1 MSEEGF
7 RIFQPKKLVLPVMLT
22 RVIGAGVVA
31 EVVPTTP
38 ASAGNA
44 SRGRSTAVAKAAAP
58 KSLTA
63 RAVAAAEAFK
73 SSLSSSQRASVQYAF
88 GSSAKEAGW
97 SNLPTTF
104 VKRNG
109 IKIADLS
116 DTQRAKLKALLT
128 TILSSQGYGDEE
140 AVRKADTYLSGQP
153 NKNDGGPVGDN
164 ATTYGEG
171 LYSVAF
177 FGTPSRSEKWTVQ
190 FGGHHLAIHMT
201 FSGAAVSNT
210 PYFIGVEPRAP
221 FKVNGKTYQPLK
233 DEAKALFGAVQSL
246 NSSQQA
252 KAKLSQTFDDV
263 LVGPQKDGQF
273 PTRQGVTVSTLSR
286 KQRAL
291 VTKAIW
297 SYLGDAPTKVAK
309 ARLKLYVEQYAKT
322 SVAWSGS
329 TDGTTTG
336 SYARIQ
342 GPRVWIEIATQ
353 NGIVLSGTHYHSIER
368 DIKSDYA
375 AGT

>member
-1 MSEEGF
+1 
-7 RIFQPKKLVLPVMLT
+7 
-22 RVIGAGVVA
+22 
-31 EVVPTTP
+31 
-38 ASAGNA
+38 
-44 SRGRSTAVAKAAAP
+44 
-58 KSLTA
+58 
-63 RAVAAAEAFK
+63 
-73 SSLSSSQRASVQYAF
+73 
-88 GSSAKEAGW
+88 
-97 SNLPTTF
+97 
-104 VKRNG
+104 
-109 IKIADLS
+109 
-116 DTQRAKLKALLT
+116 
-128 TILSSQGYGDEE
+128 LSSQGYGDAE
-140 AVRKADTYLSGQP
+140 AVRKADTYLSAQP

-171 LYSVAF
+171 LYYVAF
-177 FGTPSRSEKWTVQ
+177 FGTPSRSKKWTVQ

-210 PYFIGVEPRAP
+210 PYFIGVDPRTP

-233 DEAKALFGAVQSL
+233 DESKALFGAVQSL
-246 NSSQQA
+246 NASQQA

-273 PTRQGVTVSTLSR
+273 PTRQGVTVSTLSK

-297 SYLGDAPTKVAK
+297 SYLGDEPTAQAK
-309 ARLKLYVEQYAKT
+309 ARLKLYEKQYAKT
-322 SVAWSGS
+322 SLAWSGS

-368 DIKSDYA
+368 DIKSDYG

>member
-1 MSEEGF
+1 
-7 RIFQPKKLVLPVMLT
+7 MLT
-22 RVIGAGVVA
+22 GIIGAGVVA

-38 ASAGNA
+38 ADAGNA
-44 SRGRSTAVAKAAAP
+44 STDQSTAVARAAAP

-63 RAVAAAEAFK
+63 RAVSAAKAFK
-73 SSLSSSQRASVQYAF
+73 SSLSSSQRASLQYSF
-88 GSSAKEAGW
+88 SSSAKRAGW

-109 IKIADLS
+109 VKIADLNGA
-116 DTQRAKLKALLT
+116 QRAKLKALLK

-140 AVRKADTYLSGQP
+140 AVRKADTYLSKQP
-153 NKNDGGPVGDN
+153 NKNDGGPIGNN

-171 LYSVAF
+171 LYYVAF
-177 FGTPSRSEKWTVQ
+177 FGTPSRSKKWTVQ

-210 PYFIGVEPRAP
+210 PYFIGVEPRTP

-246 NSSQQA
+246 NASERA
-252 KAKLSQTFDDV
+252 KAKLPQAFDDV

-273 PTRQGVTVSTLSR
+273 PTRQGVTVSTLSK

-297 SYLGDAPTKVAK
+297 SYLGDEPAKQAK
-309 ARLKLYVEQYAKT
+309 ARLKLYEKQYAKT
-322 SVAWSGS
+322 SLAWSGS

-368 DIKSDYA
+368 DTKSDYG